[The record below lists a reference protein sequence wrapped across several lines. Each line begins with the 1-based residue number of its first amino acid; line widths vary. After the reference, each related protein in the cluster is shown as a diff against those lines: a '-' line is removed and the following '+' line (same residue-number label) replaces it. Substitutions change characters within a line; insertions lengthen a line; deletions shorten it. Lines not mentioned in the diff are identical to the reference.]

1 MLFFGRF
8 SSFGTKIF
16 FSLSQPPLPPTG
28 PIICCHPSLPP
39 TTDVPHC
46 RHPPWWV
53 VAVVDAGGGWHQW
66 WFVVVGGSSGCQ
78 RLAVV
83 SGVGWQ

>member
-1 MLFFGRF
+1 MVVFFYWSEVEVGVVVM
-8 SSFGTKIF
+8 IVF
-16 FSLSQPPLPPTG
+16 FNDYFFHC
-28 PIICCHPSLPP
+28 ICCHPSLPS

-46 RHPPWWV
+46 GHPPWWV

-66 WFVVVGGSSGCQ
+66 WFVAVGGSSGCQ

>member
-1 MLFFGRF
+1 MEF
-8 SSFGTKIF
+8 SMIDFIF
-16 FSLSQPPLPPTG
+16 FLNPSLSHPPLPPTG

-83 SGVGWQ
+83 GGVGWQ